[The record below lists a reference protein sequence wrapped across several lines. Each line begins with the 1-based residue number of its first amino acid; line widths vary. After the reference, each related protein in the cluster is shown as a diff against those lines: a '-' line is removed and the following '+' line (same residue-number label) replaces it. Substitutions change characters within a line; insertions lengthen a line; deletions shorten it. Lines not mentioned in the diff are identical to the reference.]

1 MAANT
6 NGAAAPAIGAP
17 VMSDALRAHLDGKL
31 SLDEYLD
38 AQVQR
43 AISHLRGSVSG
54 ERLQLIKEVLREQV
68 VQSPGFLELLK
79 RAGVH
84 PPSATA
90 T

>member
-1 MAANT
+1 MAANS

-17 VMSDALRAHLDGKL
+17 VISDALRAHLDGKL

-43 AISHLRGSVSG
+43 AVSHLRGSVSG

-79 RAGVH
+79 RAGVQ